1 VVHNHPSGDATPSQA
16 DIEMTQAVKDAA
28 EKLGIA
34 LHDHI
39 IVGGDAHASMKGLGL
54 I

>member
-1 VVHNHPSGDATPSQA
+1 
-16 DIEMTQAVKDAA
+16 MTKDVRDAA

-39 IVGGDAHASMKGLGL
+39 IVSKSGSTSFKDLGV